1 MFVFRRILVKIC
13 LRYVTSL
20 VLQDPDD
27 VFDIREQRNDDHYT
41 ACLINP
47 DCHNFLHVTDFRNDD
62 IEAYY
67 NRLLFSLSVPHTI
80 SEIKLVSDERIAK
93 ANLARLQRSLQ
104 RCKINSSA

>member
-1 MFVFRRILVKIC
+1 M
-13 LRYVTSL
+13 
-20 VLQDPDD
+20 
-27 VFDIREQRNDDHYT
+27 FDIREQRNDDHYT

-80 SEIKLVSDERIAK
+80 SEIKLVSDENIAK

-104 RCKINSSA
+104 RCKISNSA